1 MKQKTTCLINENQSP
16 SQTPAKSLP
25 RGGSLIEYKLS
36 LVFWF
41 EKKKQR
47 QLKTHSLRTLRNS
60 SWWLRQREKPC
71 RHARV
76 CVHCAPVC
84 RLSMRGSV
92 SLLIHAPA
100 YTCVPHTHTTVR
112 RPEKPFRVPGYVLCM
127 KNFLPSPQP
136 LRARVFME

>member
-1 MKQKTTCLINENQSP
+1 MKQKTMCLINENQSP
-16 SQTPAKSLP
+16 SQAPAQSLP
-25 RGGSLIEYKLS
+25 RDGYLIEHKLS

-41 EKKKQR
+41 ERKKQR
-47 QLKTHSLRTLRNS
+47 QLKTYSLRTLRSS

-71 RHARV
+71 RHAHLCV

-84 RLSMRGSV
+84 RLSVRGSL

-100 YTCVPHTHTTVR
+100 HTCVPHMRTTVR
-112 RPEKPFRVPGYVLCM
+112 RPEKPFRPPGYALCL

-136 LRARVFME
+136 VRA

>member
-1 MKQKTTCLINENQSP
+1 MKTRVHPKLPQSP
-16 SQTPAKSLP
+16 CQGAV
-25 RGGSLIEYKLS
+25 LS
-36 LVFWF
+36 LNTSSAWF
-41 EKKKQR
+41 SGLRKKKQR

-76 CVHCAPVC
+76 CECVRYAPVC

-112 RPEKPFRVPGYVLCM
+112 RPEKPFRAPGYVLCI

-136 LRARVFME
+136 RRA

>member
-1 MKQKTTCLINENQSP
+1 MKTRVHPKLPQSP
-16 SQTPAKSLP
+16 CQEAVLSLNTSSAWFSGL
-25 RGGSLIEYKLS
+25 RKKNRGSLKH
-36 LVFWF
+36 
-41 EKKKQR
+41 
-47 QLKTHSLRTLRNS
+47 TLRTLRNS